1 MSESRKTNWSGQLSE
16 TMRTWVSAIHQ
27 ILSRKRS
34 LVMALILS
42 QEGSTPRTAGTRML
56 IGADGVV
63 VGTIG
68 GGRIEAG
75 VMETAREML
84 GKPGAVIRS
93 FDLTSEIAD
102 AMDMICGG
110 KLEILID
117 SIAPDE
123 TNRLFFSSL
132 LQMLDNRQKG
142 LMVTELRGSDSAV
155 LQVMR
160 AVLCEDG
167 RVIGDSDF
175 KTIIDSIPKNL
186 CDLVLTQSGG
196 RRFFVEP
203 VMAAGTV
210 YLFGAGH
217 VSLQTAI
224 LAKRVGFETVVLDD
238 RVEFANTSRFSD
250 ANDVRVLASFEQALD
265 GLEIIADSYLVIL
278 TRGHLH
284 DKTVLHQ
291 ALKTS
296 AGYIGMIGSRKKR
309 DAIYRL
315 LENEGFSACDFEKVH
330 CPIGLSIG
338 AQSPEEIAVSIV
350 AELIH
355 ARSVK

>member
-1 MSESRKTNWSGQLSE
+1 MRK
-16 TMRTWVSAIHQ
+16 WVSTVNEM
-27 ILSRKRS
+27 LGRKQP

-42 QEGSTPRTAGTRML
+42 QEGSTPRAAGTRMM
-56 IGADGVV
+56 IGADGAV

-68 GGRIEAG
+68 GGRIEAI

-123 TNRLFFSSL
+123 ANCLFFSSL
-132 LQMLDNRQKG
+132 SQMLNQRQKG
-142 LMVTELRGSDSAV
+142 LMVSELLESGSAV
-155 LQVMR
+155 LQVRR
-160 AVLCEDG
+160 AALLQDG
-167 RVIGDSDF
+167 GIIGNPDNR
-175 KTIIDSIPKNL
+175 KKIDAVPKKL
-186 CDLVLTQSGG
+186 RSPVLTGSGDL
-196 RRFFVEP
+196 RFFIEP
-203 VMAAGTV
+203 VMAAETL

-238 RVEFANTSRFSD
+238 RAEFANTCRFPD
-250 ANDVRVLASFEQALD
+250 ADEVRVLASFEQAFE
-265 GLEIIADSYLVIL
+265 GLEIHADSYPVIL

-284 DKTVLHQ
+284 DKTVLQQ
-291 ALKTS
+291 ALKTP

-309 DAIYRL
+309 DAIYRA
-315 LENEGFSACDFEKVH
+315 LENEGFSADDFEKVH

-338 AQSPEEIAVSIV
+338 AQTPEEIAVSIV

-355 ARSVK
+355 VRSMK

>member
-1 MSESRKTNWSGQLSE
+1 MRK
-16 TMRTWVSAIHQ
+16 WVSAVNEM
-27 ILSRKRS
+27 LSRKQP

-42 QEGSTPRTAGTRML
+42 QEGSTPRTAGTRMM
-56 IGADGVV
+56 IGADGYV

-68 GGRIEAG
+68 GGRIEAS

-84 GKPGAVIRS
+84 CKPGAVTIS

-102 AMDMICGG
+102 AMDMVCGG

-117 SIAPDE
+117 SIAPNE

-132 LQMLDNRQKG
+132 HQMLDQRQKG
-142 LMVTELRGSDSAV
+142 LMVTELLESGV
-155 LQVMR
+155 LQVRR

-167 RVIGDSDF
+167 VVIGIPDF
-175 KTIIDSIPKNL
+175 KMEIDSIPKKL
-186 CDLVLTQSGG
+186 RAPILIQSDN
-196 RRFFVEP
+196 RRLFIEP
-203 VMAAGTV
+203 VMAPGTV

-224 LAKRVGFETVVLDD
+224 LAKKVGFEVVVLDD
-238 RVEFANTSRFSD
+238 RMEFANSSRFSD
-250 ANDVRVLASFEQALD
+250 ADDVRVPASFELAFE
-265 GLEIIADSYLVIL
+265 GLEIHTDSYLVIL

-284 DKTVLHQ
+284 DKTVLQQ
-291 ALKTS
+291 ALKTP

-309 DAIYRL
+309 DAVYQA
-315 LENEGFSACDFEKVH
+315 LENDGFTAKDFQKVH

-338 AQSPEEIAVSIV
+338 AQTPEEIAVSIV

>member
-1 MSESRKTNWSGQLSE
+1 MRK
-16 TMRTWVSAIHQ
+16 WVSAVNET
-27 ILSRKRS
+27 LSRKQP

-42 QEGSTPRTAGTRML
+42 QEGSTPRTTGTRMM
-56 IGADGVV
+56 IGADGY

-68 GGRIEAG
+68 GGRIEAS
-75 VMETAREML
+75 VMEIAREML
-84 GKPGAVIRS
+84 HKPGAVTIS

-102 AMDMICGG
+102 AMDMVCGG

-117 SIAPDE
+117 SIAPNE

-132 LQMLDNRQKG
+132 LQMLDQRQKG
-142 LMVTELRGSDSAV
+142 LMVTELLESGV
-155 LQVMR
+155 LQVRR
-160 AVLCEDG
+160 AILREDG
-167 RVIGDSDF
+167 VVIGTPDF
-175 KTIIDSIPKNL
+175 KMEIDSIPKKL
-186 CDLVLTQSGG
+186 RAPILIQSGD
-196 RRFFVEP
+196 RKFFIEP
-203 VMAAGTV
+203 VMAPGTV

-224 LAKRVGFETVVLDD
+224 LAKRVGFEVVVLDD
-238 RVEFANTSRFSD
+238 RMEFANTTRFSD
-250 ANDVRVLASFEQALD
+250 ADDVRVPASFELAFE
-265 GLEIIADSYLVIL
+265 GLEIHADSYLVIL

-284 DKTVLHQ
+284 DKTVLQQ
-291 ALKTS
+291 ALKTP

-309 DAIYRL
+309 DAIYQA
-315 LENEGFSACDFEKVH
+315 LENEGFTTKDFQKVH

-338 AQSPEEIAVSIV
+338 AQTPEEIAVSIV

>member
-1 MSESRKTNWSGQLSE
+1 MRK
-16 TMRTWVSAIHQ
+16 WVSAIHE
-27 ILSRKRS
+27 ILSRKQP

-42 QEGSTPRTAGTRML
+42 QEGSTPRAAGTRMM
-56 IGADGVV
+56 IGADGAV

-68 GGRIEAG
+68 GGRIEAI
-75 VMETAREML
+75 VMEAAREML

-117 SIAPDE
+117 AIAPDE

-132 LQMLDNRQKG
+132 VQMLDQRQKG
-142 LMVTELRGSDSAV
+142 MLITKLIASDSDV
-155 LQVMR
+155 LQVR
-160 AVLCEDG
+160 RSVLRQDG
-167 RVIGDSDF
+167 GVIGDFDF
-175 KTIIDSIPKNL
+175 KTEIDSIPHKL
-186 CDLVLTQSGG
+186 RAPVLIQSGD
-196 RRFFVEP
+196 RRFFAEP
-203 VMAAGTV
+203 VAAAGTV

-238 RVEFANTSRFSD
+238 RVEFANCGRFPD
-250 ANDVRVLASFEQALD
+250 AEAVRVLASFDQSFE
-265 GLEIIADSYLVIL
+265 GLEINTDSYLVIL

-284 DKTVLHQ
+284 DKTVLQQ
-291 ALKTS
+291 ALKTP

-309 DAIYRL
+309 DAIYRA
-315 LENEGFSACDFEKVH
+315 LERDGFSVADFEKVH
-330 CPIGLSIG
+330 SPIGLSIG
-338 AQSPEEIAVSIV
+338 AQTPEEIAVSIV

-355 ARSVK
+355 ARSLK

>member
-1 MSESRKTNWSGQLSE
+1 MRK
-16 TMRTWVSAIHQ
+16 WVSAVNET
-27 ILSRKRS
+27 LSRKQP
-34 LVMALILS
+34 LVMALIMS
-42 QEGSTPRTAGTRML
+42 QEGSTPRTTGTRMM
-56 IGADGVV
+56 IGADGY

-68 GGRIEAG
+68 GGRIEAS

-84 GKPGAVIRS
+84 HKPGAVTIS

-102 AMDMICGG
+102 AMDMVCGG

-117 SIAPDE
+117 SIAPNE

-132 LQMLDNRQKG
+132 HQMLDQRQKG
-142 LMVTELRGSDSAV
+142 LMVTKLLESGV
-155 LQVMR
+155 LQVRR
-160 AVLCEDG
+160 AVLHEDG
-167 RVIGDSDF
+167 VVIGTPDF
-175 KTIIDSIPKNL
+175 KMEIDSIPKKL
-186 CDLVLTQSGG
+186 RAPILIQSGD
-196 RRFFVEP
+196 RRFFIEP
-203 VMAAGTV
+203 VMAPGTV

-224 LAKRVGFETVVLDD
+224 LAKRVGFEVVVLDD
-238 RVEFANTSRFSD
+238 RMEFANTSRFSD
-250 ANDVRVLASFEQALD
+250 ADDVRVPASFELAFE
-265 GLEIIADSYLVIL
+265 GLEIHTDSYLVIL

-284 DKTVLHQ
+284 DKTVLQQ
-291 ALKTS
+291 ALKTP

-309 DAIYRL
+309 DAVYQA
-315 LENEGFSACDFEKVH
+315 LENDGFTAKDFQKVH

-338 AQSPEEIAVSIV
+338 AQTPEEIAVSIV

>member
-1 MSESRKTNWSGQLSE
+1 MRK
-16 TMRTWVSAIHQ
+16 WVSAVNEM
-27 ILSRKRS
+27 LGRKQP

-42 QEGSTPRTAGTRML
+42 QEGSTPRTTGTRMM
-56 IGADGVV
+56 IGADGY

-68 GGRIEAG
+68 GGRIEAS

-84 GKPGAVIRS
+84 IKPGAVTMS

-102 AMDMICGG
+102 AMDMVCGG

-117 SIAPDE
+117 SIAPNE

-132 LQMLDNRQKG
+132 LQMLDQRQKG
-142 LMVTELRGSDSAV
+142 LMVTELLESGV
-155 LQVMR
+155 LQVNR
-160 AVLCEDG
+160 AVLREDG
-167 RVIGDSDF
+167 VVIGTPDLEME
-175 KTIIDSIPKNL
+175 IDSIPKKL
-186 CDLVLTQSGG
+186 LAPILIQSGD
-196 RRFFVEP
+196 RRLFIEP
-203 VMAAGTV
+203 VMAPGTV

-224 LAKRVGFETVVLDD
+224 LAKRVGFEVVVLDD

-250 ANDVRVLASFEQALD
+250 ADDVRVPASFEIAFE
-265 GLEIIADSYLVIL
+265 GLEIHADSYLVIL

-284 DKTVLHQ
+284 DKTVLQQ
-291 ALKTS
+291 ALKTP
-296 AGYIGMIGSRKKR
+296 AVYIGMIGSRKKR
-309 DAIYRL
+309 DAIYQA
-315 LENEGFSACDFEKVH
+315 LENEGFTAKDFQKVH

-338 AQSPEEIAVSIV
+338 AQTPEEIAVSIV

>member
-1 MSESRKTNWSGQLSE
+1 MRK
-16 TMRTWVSAIHQ
+16 WVSAVNET
-27 ILSRKRS
+27 LSRKQP

-42 QEGSTPRTAGTRML
+42 QEGSTPRTTGTRMM
-56 IGADGVV
+56 IGADGY

-68 GGRIEAG
+68 GGRIEAS

-84 GKPGAVIRS
+84 IKPGAVTMS

-102 AMDMICGG
+102 AMDMVCGG

-117 SIAPDE
+117 SIAPNE

-132 LQMLDNRQKG
+132 LQMLDQRQKG
-142 LMVTELRGSDSAV
+142 LMVTELLESGV
-155 LQVMR
+155 LQVNR
-160 AVLCEDG
+160 AVLREDG
-167 RVIGDSDF
+167 VVIGTPDLEME
-175 KTIIDSIPKNL
+175 IDSIPKKL
-186 CDLVLTQSGG
+186 LAPILIQSGD
-196 RRFFVEP
+196 RRLFIEP
-203 VMAAGTV
+203 VMAPGTV

-224 LAKRVGFETVVLDD
+224 LAKRVGFEVVVLDD

-250 ANDVRVLASFEQALD
+250 ADDVRVPASFEIAFE
-265 GLEIIADSYLVIL
+265 GLEIHADSYLVIL

-284 DKTVLHQ
+284 DKTVLQQ
-291 ALKTS
+291 ALKTP

-309 DAIYRL
+309 DAIYQA
-315 LENEGFSACDFEKVH
+315 LENEGFTAKDFQKVH

-338 AQSPEEIAVSIV
+338 AQTPEEIAVSIV

>member
-1 MSESRKTNWSGQLSE
+1 MRK
-16 TMRTWVSAIHQ
+16 WVSAVNEM
-27 ILSRKRS
+27 LSRKQP

-42 QEGSTPRTAGTRML
+42 QEGSTPRTTGTRMM
-56 IGADGVV
+56 IGADGYV

-68 GGRIEAG
+68 GGRIEAS

-84 GKPGAVIRS
+84 HKPGAVTIS

-102 AMDMICGG
+102 AMDMVCGG

-132 LQMLDNRQKG
+132 LQMLDQRQKG
-142 LMVTELRGSDSAV
+142 LMVTKLLESGV
-155 LQVMR
+155 LQVRR
-160 AVLCEDG
+160 AVLHEDG
-167 RVIGDSDF
+167 VVIGTPDF
-175 KTIIDSIPKNL
+175 KMEIDSIPKKL
-186 CDLVLTQSGG
+186 RAPILIQSGD
-196 RRFFVEP
+196 RRFFIEP
-203 VMAAGTV
+203 VMAPGTV

-224 LAKRVGFETVVLDD
+224 LAKRVGFEVVVLDD
-238 RVEFANTSRFSD
+238 RMEFANTSRFSD
-250 ANDVRVLASFEQALD
+250 ADDVRVPASFELAFE
-265 GLEIIADSYLVIL
+265 GLEIHADSYLVIL

-284 DKTVLHQ
+284 DKTVLQQ
-291 ALKTS
+291 ALKTP

-309 DAIYRL
+309 DAVYQA
-315 LENEGFSACDFEKVH
+315 LENDGFTAKDFQKVH

-338 AQSPEEIAVSIV
+338 AQTPEEIAVSIV

>member
-1 MSESRKTNWSGQLSE
+1 MRK
-16 TMRTWVSAIHQ
+16 WVSAVNET
-27 ILSRKRS
+27 LSRKQP

-42 QEGSTPRTAGTRML
+42 QEGSTPRTTGTRMM
-56 IGADGVV
+56 IGADGY

-68 GGRIEAG
+68 GGRIEAS

-84 GKPGAVIRS
+84 HKPGAVTIS

-102 AMDMICGG
+102 AMDMVCGG

-132 LQMLDNRQKG
+132 LQMLDQRQKG
-142 LMVTELRGSDSAV
+142 LMVTELLESGV
-155 LQVMR
+155 LQVRR
-160 AVLCEDG
+160 AVLHEDG
-167 RVIGDSDF
+167 VVIGTPDF
-175 KTIIDSIPKNL
+175 KMEIDSIPQKL
-186 CDLVLTQSGG
+186 RAPILIQSGD
-196 RRFFVEP
+196 RKFFIEP
-203 VMAAGTV
+203 VMASGTV

-224 LAKRVGFETVVLDD
+224 LAKRVGFEVVVLDD
-238 RVEFANTSRFSD
+238 RMEFANTSRFSD
-250 ANDVRVLASFEQALD
+250 ADDVRVPASFEIAFE
-265 GLEIIADSYLVIL
+265 GLEIHADSYLVIL

-284 DKTVLHQ
+284 DKTVLQQ
-291 ALKTS
+291 ALKTP

-309 DAIYRL
+309 DAIYQA
-315 LENEGFSACDFEKVH
+315 LENEGFTTKDFQKVH
-330 CPIGLSIG
+330 CPIGISIG
-338 AQSPEEIAVSIV
+338 AQTPEEIAVSIV

>member
-1 MSESRKTNWSGQLSE
+1 MRK
-16 TMRTWVSAIHQ
+16 WVNEVHE
-27 ILSRKRS
+27 ILSRKQP

-42 QEGSTPRTAGTRML
+42 QEGSTPRAAGTRML
-56 IGADGVV
+56 IGADGAAT
-63 VGTIG
+63 GTIG
-68 GGRIEAG
+68 GGRIEAL
-75 VMETAREML
+75 VMETARKMM

-110 KLEILID
+110 KLEILMEAIL
-117 SIAPDE
+117 PDE

-132 LQMLDNRQKG
+132 NQMLDQRQKG
-142 LMVTELRGSDSAV
+142 MLISELTASDSDV
-155 LQVMR
+155 LQVR
-160 AVLCEDG
+160 RSVLRQDG
-167 RVIGDSDF
+167 GVIGDFDF
-175 KTIIDSIPKNL
+175 KTETDSILKKLRAP
-186 CDLVLTQSGG
+186 VLIQSGD
-196 RRFFVEP
+196 RRFFAEP
-203 VMAAGTV
+203 LAAAGTV

-238 RVEFANTSRFSD
+238 RAEFANTCRFPD
-250 ANDVRVLASFEQALD
+250 ADAVRVLPSFEQSFE
-265 GLEIIADSYLVIL
+265 GLEIHVDSYLVIL

-284 DKTVLHQ
+284 DKTVLQ
-291 ALKTS
+291 LALKTP

-309 DAIYRL
+309 DAIYRA
-315 LENEGFSACDFEKVH
+315 LEKEGFSSGDFEKVH
-330 CPIGLSIG
+330 SPIGLSIG

-355 ARSVK
+355 ARSLK